1 MACHFLIRS
10 GNHWL
15 LLNRR
20 KIKLRLLNSGSES
33 VAIHTHGHTAKITH
47 YDGIEQNP
55 LAQIRRD
62 VFDIAPA
69 QRLDLEIKTIDDGLH
84 NTGEGD
90 WLIHDHREK
99 GITTNGMAEGAA

>member
-1 MACHFLIRS
+1 M
-10 GNHWL
+10 
-15 LLNRR
+15 
-20 KIKLRLLNSGSES
+20 
-33 VAIHTHGHTAKITH
+33 
-47 YDGIEQNP
+47 
-55 LAQIRRD
+55 
-62 VFDIAPA
+62 FDIAPA